1 MPTGKVSFY
10 DDARAFGFIVRD
22 DGGADVF
29 CHANHLVN
37 ADLLKKGQAV
47 SFEIVMDDRRGKL
60 RADSVR
66 VMDDDRCAALA
77 RVWKNTPEA

>member
-1 MPTGKVSFY
+1 MPIGKVSHY
-10 DDARAFGFIVRD
+10 DEARGFGFIVRD

-37 ADLLKKGQAV
+37 ADLLKKDQRF
-47 SFEIVMDDRRGKL
+47 SFEIVMDDRRGKP
-60 RADSVR
+60 RADQVR

-77 RVWKNTPEA
+77 QVFRNG